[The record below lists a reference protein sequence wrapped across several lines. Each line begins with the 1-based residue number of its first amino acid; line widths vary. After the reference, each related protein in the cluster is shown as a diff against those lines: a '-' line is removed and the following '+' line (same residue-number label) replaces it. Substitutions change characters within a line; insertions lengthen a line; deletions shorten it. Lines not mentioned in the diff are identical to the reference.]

1 MNREQAQVIFR
12 DHSLSSSDKVV
23 LGIPTTKDCFLLSE
37 ERINPYD
44 FSQWFPQEEKFSS
57 IRLDHWGSDLTM
69 AQLRQVSF
77 VASSVLKK
85 QGVFSCLVRNSEYLL
100 QKEKSVFWPGEVV
113 AEVATK
119 DQEYFR
125 PLRHYVELF
134 RLFGL
139 RLKPPQLLGS
149 NGAEEEPP
157 FMILNAVKEVSLDEK
172 ASHIPSPD
180 KKGKEGHDD
189 LDEAEIQEYCEKKYG
204 METDYRC
211 FNRLEEPEII
221 DDLLYGVSQLRPR
234 KNDKVLSLGVNDGRE
249 FDIFQAFLNKSLSFY
264 GIDAAISAIKEA
276 RQNYPRPNYHFF
288 LHALEDLSDLAL
300 PKMDMMILLNILQ
313 CTTIKRDR
321 LLKDLIPLMTPS
333 CRVLISI
340 PNSHFSENDILRRP
354 LSRQHPRHDRSLVY
368 KDMRYLSRFFYRAG
382 FSKIECFGT
391 YDAFLLAKRS

>member
-12 DHSLSSSDKVV
+12 DHTLSFSNKVV
-23 LGIPTTKDCFLLSE
+23 LGIPKTKDCFLLSE
-37 ERINPYD
+37 EKINPYD
-44 FSQWFPQEEKFSS
+44 FSQWFPQEEKLSS
-57 IRLDHWGSDLTM
+57 ISLDHWGSDLTM

-85 QGVFSCLVRNSEYLL
+85 QGIFFCLVRNSEYLL
-100 QKEKSVFWPGEVV
+100 QKEEKTFWPGEVV
-113 AEVATK
+113 AKEE
-119 DQEYFR
+119 EYFR

-139 RLKPPQLLGS
+139 RLKPPLLLGTS
-149 NGAEEEPP
+149 GVKEEPP

-180 KKGKEGHDD
+180 KREKEDNED
-189 LDEAEIQEYCEKKYG
+189 FDEAEIQDYCEKKYG

-221 DDLLYGVSQLRPR
+221 DDLLYGASQLRPR
-234 KNDKVLSLGVNDGRE
+234 KNDKVLSIGVNDGRE
-249 FDIFQAFLNKSLSFY
+249 FDIFRAFLNKSLSFY
-264 GIDAAISAIKEA
+264 GIDAAASAIEEA
-276 RQNYPRPNYHFF
+276 CQNYPDPNYHFF
-288 LHALEDLSDLAL
+288 HHALENLSDLAL
-300 PKMDMMILLNILQ
+300 PKMDMMILLNTLQ
-313 CTTIKRDR
+313 CTTVKRDR
-321 LLKDLIPLMTPS
+321 LLKDLIPLMAPS

-391 YDAFLLAKRS
+391 YDAFLLAKRN